1 MTAIPDSVAAKLAHL
16 PDSPG
21 VYLWKDADG
30 LVLYVGKAK
39 SLRSRVRSYFAS
51 DHETSVKT
59 RHLVRLICDVETIV
73 VPSEAHALILENN
86 LIKEYRSRFNIAL
99 RDDKSYPYIKV
110 TLNEPY
116 PRVFVTRRFQS
127 DGARYFGPYTDVGA
141 MRRALNVV
149 KRIFTVRSCRYDMP
163 AEMPERAC
171 LDWHIGRC
179 KAPCIALQTQDD
191 YRAMIGE
198 VVEFLDGKPEE
209 VTRRVRKMME
219 AASQRLE
226 FERAAE
232 LRDALLKLE
241 SIEEPTVVMQV
252 EGGDRDVVGFARD
265 GDDACVSILRI
276 RNGKLLARD
285 HRYLAN
291 VEGES
296 DDAILVAYL
305 LQHYQHQGE
314 RARDLLLPFELA
326 EIALVQESFPSSR
339 LAVPQRGAKRELMD
353 LAMQN
358 ARHLLEEMKLTTDES
373 DERAIDPVY
382 DLQRELGLAVVPRS
396 FVCFDISH
404 AQGRDTVASMVWF
417 ENGRPKRAEYRKF
430 KVEGEWGNDDFASM
444 NEVVTRYFS
453 RRVAESLPLPDL
465 CVIDGGKGQLHAAQ
479 DALAAIGLGS
489 LSLASLAKKDEEVF
503 LPGRSESLRLS
514 RRSPGLRLL
523 QMARDEAHRFAV
535 TFQRARRT
543 RRTVTSQ
550 LLEIPG
556 VGPSKRRA
564 LLQVF
569 GSVQGVKDAGVVA
582 IAGVPGFSR
591 ASALKLLLGLGVELA
606 AEVSAAAVVVP
617 LTEVAETA
625 ASAESAALSETA
637 ASAKQ
642 SALSELAESAESSKL
657 AEPSGLSESSQ
668 LSEPAEPSELSALP
682 ALTENQTHL
691 ASRDAPLV
699 PASGDVDNAVP
710 AVHPVPAS
718 PT

>member
-1 MTAIPDSVAAKLAHL
+1 MGSHPPDTSRAFVDSGMSALPDVVAGKLAHL

-21 VYLWKDADG
+21 VYLWKDAAG

-39 SLRSRVRSYFAS
+39 SLRSRVRSYFGS

-59 RHLVRLICDVETIV
+59 QHLVRLIRDVETIV

-86 LIKEYRSRFNIAL
+86 LIKEYRPRFNIAL

-116 PRVFVTRRFQS
+116 PRVFVTRRFVS

-141 MRRALNVV
+141 MRRALHVV

-179 KAPCIALQTQDD
+179 KAPCIGLQSLND
-191 YRAMIGE
+191 YRAMIGD
-198 VVEFLDGKPEE
+198 VVHFLDGKPDE
-209 VTRRVRKMME
+209 VTRRVREMME
-219 AASQRLE
+219 AAAERLD

-241 SIEEPTVVMQV
+241 TIEEPTVVMQV

-276 RNGKLLARD
+276 RDGKLLARD

-291 VEGES
+291 AEGEQ

-305 LQHYQHQGE
+305 LQHYQHQAE
-314 RARDLLLPFELA
+314 RAREVLLPFELREFDVVQA
-326 EIALVQESFPSSR
+326 ALPASR
-339 LAVPQRGAKRELMD
+339 LLVPQRGAKRELMD

-373 DERAIDPVY
+373 DERATDPVY

-453 RRVAESLPLPDL
+453 RRVAEALPLPDL

-489 LSLASLAKKDEEVF
+489 LALASLAKKDEEVF

-535 TFQRARRT
+535 TFQRARRAK
-543 RRTVTSQ
+543 RTVTSQ

-556 VGPSKRRA
+556 VGPSRRRA
-564 LLQVF
+564 LLKVF
-569 GSVQGVKDAGVVA
+569 GSVQGVRDADLAA
-582 IAGVPGFSR
+582 IAAVPGFST
-591 ASALKLLLGLGVELA
+591 ALAMRVLTGLGI
-606 AEVSAAAVVVP
+606 EVPSTATDA
-617 LTEVAETA
+617 AETA
-625 ASAESAALSETA
+625 EALAT
-637 ASAKQ
+637 
-642 SALSELAESAESSKL
+642 
-657 AEPSGLSESSQ
+657 EPDTITTI
-668 LSEPAEPSELSALP
+668 PA
-682 ALTENQTHL
+682 T
-691 ASRDAPLV
+691 
-699 PASGDVDNAVP
+699 
-710 AVHPVPAS
+710 
-718 PT
+718 

>member
-1 MTAIPDSVAAKLAHL
+1 MPDIVAGKLAHL

-21 VYLWKDADG
+21 VYLWKDRAG
-30 LVLYVGKAK
+30 QVLYVGKAK

-51 DHETSVKT
+51 DHEASVKT
-59 RHLVRLICDVETIV
+59 RHLVNQVADVETIV

-86 LIKEYRSRFNIAL
+86 LIKEYRPRFNIAL

-110 TLNEPY
+110 TVQEPY
-116 PRVFVTRRFQS
+116 PRVFVTRRFLS

-179 KAPCIALQTQDD
+179 KAPCIGLQALDD
-191 YRAMIGE
+191 YRAMIGD
-198 VVEFLDGKPEE
+198 VLQFLDGRPQD
-209 VTRRVRKMME
+209 VTRRVREMME
-219 AASQRLE
+219 RAAANLE

-241 SIEEPTVVMQV
+241 TIEEPTAVMQV

-276 RNGKLLARD
+276 RDGKLLARD

-291 VEGES
+291 VEGEP

-305 LQHYQHQGE
+305 LQHYQHQSE
-314 RARDLLLPFELA
+314 RARELLLPFELA
-326 EIALVQESFPSSR
+326 ELALVEASLDSSR
-339 LAVPQRGAKRELMD
+339 LRVPQRGAKRELLD

-358 ARHLLEEMKLTTDES
+358 ARHLLEEMKLTTDDS

-382 DLQRELGLAVVPRS
+382 DLQRELGLSVVPRS

-430 KVEGEWGNDDFASM
+430 KVEGAWGNDDFASM

-453 RRVAESLPLPDL
+453 RRASEGHSLPDL

-479 DALAAIGLGS
+479 DALAAIGLGTVP
-489 LSLASLAKKDEEVF
+489 LASLAKKDEEVF

-543 RRTVTSQ
+543 KRTVTSQ

-556 VGPSKRRA
+556 VGPTRRRA
-564 LLQVF
+564 LLHAF
-569 GSVQGVKDAGVVA
+569 GSVQGVRDAGLDA
-582 IAGVPGFSR
+582 IAAVPGFSAAMAR
-591 ASALKLLLGLGVELA
+591 KVLGGLGVELPELPA
-606 AEVSAAAVVVP
+606 PVAPAPGADAPGLPSAAVP
-617 LTEVAETA
+617 LPEVTSPGE
-625 ASAESAALSETA
+625 
-637 ASAKQ
+637 Q
-642 SALSELAESAESSKL
+642 SDD
-657 AEPSGLSESSQ
+657 
-668 LSEPAEPSELSALP
+668 LP
-682 ALTENQTHL
+682 PDAGHTLT
-691 ASRDAPLV
+691 RAPE
-699 PASGDVDNAVP
+699 
-710 AVHPVPAS
+710 
-718 PT
+718 

>member
-1 MTAIPDSVAAKLAHL
+1 MAAFPDIVAGKLAHL
-16 PDSPG
+16 PDAPG
-21 VYLWKDADG
+21 VYLWKDAAG

-39 SLRSRVRSYFAS
+39 SLRSRVRSYFS
-51 DHETSVKT
+51 GEHETSVKT
-59 RHLVRLICDVETIV
+59 RHLVRLIRDVETIV

-86 LIKEYRSRFNIAL
+86 LIKEYRPRFNIAL

-110 TLNEPY
+110 TLQEPY

-179 KAPCIALQTQDD
+179 KAPCIGLQSLDD
-191 YRAMIGE
+191 YRAMIAD
-198 VVEFLDGKPEE
+198 VVTFLDGKPEE
-209 VTRRVRKMME
+209 VTRRVRTMME
-219 AASQRLE
+219 AAAASLE

-241 SIEEPTVVMQV
+241 TIEEPTVVMQV

-276 RNGKLLARD
+276 RDGKLLARD

-291 VEGES
+291 VEGEL

-305 LQHYQHQGE
+305 LQHYQHQSE
-314 RARDLLLPFELA
+314 RAREVLLPFEPGEFDLLQA
-326 EIALVQESFPSSR
+326 SLTLSR
-339 LAVPQRGAKRELMD
+339 LLVPQRGAKRELMD

-358 ARHLLEEMKLTTDES
+358 ARHLLEEMKLTSEES

-404 AQGRDTVASMVWF
+404 AQGRDVVASMVWF
-417 ENGRPKRAEYRKF
+417 ENGRPKRSEYRKF
-430 KVEGEWGNDDFASM
+430 KVEGDWGNDDFASM

-453 RRVAESLPLPDL
+453 RRIAEDQPLPDL
-465 CVIDGGKGQLHAAQ
+465 CVIDGGKGQLHAAM
-479 DALAAIGLGS
+479 DALASIGLTS
-489 LSLASLAKKDEEVF
+489 QALASLAKKEEEVF

-535 TFQRARRT
+535 TFQRARRAK
-543 RRTVTSQ
+543 RTVTSQ

-556 VGPSKRRA
+556 VGPTRRRA
-564 LLQVF
+564 LLKAF
-569 GSVQGVKDAGVVA
+569 GSVTGVKDAGLDA
-582 IAGVPGFSR
+582 IAAVPGFSR
-591 ASALKLLLGLGVELA
+591 ALAVRVLTGLGVE
-606 AEVSAAAVVVP
+606 V
-617 LTEVAETA
+617 
-625 ASAESAALSETA
+625 
-637 ASAKQ
+637 
-642 SALSELAESAESSKL
+642 
-657 AEPSGLSESSQ
+657 
-668 LSEPAEPSELSALP
+668 SEPATTTSAP
-682 ALTENQTHL
+682 ADADPDAVIPVAGDADVAAAGL
-691 ASRDAPLV
+691 DAPD
-699 PASGDVDNAVP
+699 A
-710 AVHPVPAS
+710 PVSAGAAAES
-718 PT
+718 TSRPTTQ

>member
-1 MTAIPDSVAAKLAHL
+1 MAALPDTVAGKLAHL

-21 VYLWKDADG
+21 VYLWKDDAG

-59 RHLVRLICDVETIV
+59 RHLVRLIRDVETIV

-86 LIKEYRSRFNIAL
+86 LIKEYRPRFNIAL

-179 KAPCIALQTQDD
+179 KAPCIGLQSLQD
-191 YRAMIGE
+191 YRAMIGD
-198 VVEFLDGKPEE
+198 VVQFLDGRPEE
-209 VTRRVRKMME
+209 VTRRVRAMME
-219 AASQRLE
+219 AAAASLE

-241 SIEEPTVVMQV
+241 TIEEPTVVMQV

-276 RNGKLLARD
+276 RDGKLLARD

-291 VEGES
+291 VDGEP

-305 LQHYQHQGE
+305 LQHYQHQSE
-314 RARDLLLPFELA
+314 RAREVLLPFELS
-326 EIALVQESFPSSR
+326 ELALVEASLTSSR

-358 ARHLLEEMKLTTDES
+358 ARHLLEEMKLTSEES
-373 DERAIDPVY
+373 DERATDPVY

-404 AQGRDTVASMVWF
+404 AQGRDVVASMVWF
-417 ENGRPKRAEYRKF
+417 ENGRPKRSEYRKF

-479 DALAAIGLGS
+479 DALAAIGLQS
-489 LSLASLAKKDEEVF
+489 QPLASLAKKEEEVF

-535 TFQRARRT
+535 TFQRARRAK
-543 RRTVTSQ
+543 RTVTSQ

-556 VGPSKRRA
+556 VGPNRRRA
-564 LLQVF
+564 LLTAF
-569 GSVQGVKDAGVVA
+569 GSVQGVKDAGLDA
-582 IAGVPGFSR
+582 IAGLPGFS
-591 ASALKLLLGLGVELA
+591 AALAKKVWVGLGLELPP
-606 AEVSAAAVVVP
+606 EPV
-617 LTEVAETA
+617 
-625 ASAESAALSETA
+625 AESAALH
-637 ASAKQ
+637 
-642 SALSELAESAESSKL
+642 ELPEA
-657 AEPSGLSESSQ
+657 SESLESP
-668 LSEPAEPSELSALP
+668 LPS
-682 ALTENQTHL
+682 
-691 ASRDAPLV
+691 
-699 PASGDVDNAVP
+699 
-710 AVHPVPAS
+710 S
-718 PT
+718 PE

>member
-1 MTAIPDSVAAKLAHL
+1 MPDIVAGKLAHL

-21 VYLWKDADG
+21 VYLWKDAAG
-30 LVLYVGKAK
+30 QVLYVGKAK

-59 RHLVRLICDVETIV
+59 RHLVRLIADVETIV

-110 TLNEPY
+110 TVQEPF

-141 MRRALNVV
+141 MRRALHVV

-179 KAPCIALQTQDD
+179 KAPCIGLQSQLE
-191 YRAMIGE
+191 YGAMIAD
-198 VVEFLDGKPEE
+198 VVRFLDGRPEE
-209 VTRRVRKMME
+209 VTRRVRQMMAE
-219 AASQRLE
+219 AAERLD

-232 LRDALLKLE
+232 LRDALVKLE
-241 SIEEPTVVMQV
+241 TIEEPTAVMQV

-265 GDDACVSILRI
+265 GDDACASILRI
-276 RNGKLLARD
+276 RGGKLLARD
-285 HRYLAN
+285 HRYLGN
-291 VEGES
+291 CEDEP
-296 DDAILVAYL
+296 DDAILIAYL
-305 LQHYQHQGE
+305 LQHYQHQSE
-314 RARDLLLPFELA
+314 RAREVLLPFELH
-326 EIALVQESFPSSR
+326 ELSLVETSLGSTR
-339 LAVPQRGAKRELMD
+339 LLVPQRGAKRELMD

-373 DERAIDPVY
+373 EERAIDPVY

-404 AQGRDTVASMVWF
+404 AQGRDVVASMVWF
-417 ENGRPKRAEYRKF
+417 ENGRPKRSEYRKF

-453 RRVAESLPLPDL
+453 RRAAEGHPLPDL

-479 DALAAIGLGS
+479 DALAAIGLGAQP
-489 LSLASLAKKDEEVF
+489 LASLAKKDEEVF

-523 QMARDEAHRFAV
+523 QRARDEAHRFAV
-535 TFQRARRT
+535 TFQRARRAK
-543 RRTVTSQ
+543 RTVTSQ

-556 VGPSKRRA
+556 VGPTRRRA
-564 LLQVF
+564 LLQAF
-569 GSVQGVKDAGVVA
+569 GSVQGVRDAGLEAVA
-582 IAGVPGFSR
+582 AVPGFSAAMAR
-591 ASALKLLLGLGVELA
+591 KVLVGLGVELPA
-606 AEVSAAAVVVP
+606 VPSALDEGSAEPPASDMPTAAAH
-617 LTEVAETA
+617 EATA
-625 ASAESAALSETA
+625 PDHTSSPSAP
-637 ASAKQ
+637 
-642 SALSELAESAESSKL
+642 ELA
-657 AEPSGLSESSQ
+657 
-668 LSEPAEPSELSALP
+668 
-682 ALTENQTHL
+682 
-691 ASRDAPLV
+691 
-699 PASGDVDNAVP
+699 
-710 AVHPVPAS
+710 
-718 PT
+718 